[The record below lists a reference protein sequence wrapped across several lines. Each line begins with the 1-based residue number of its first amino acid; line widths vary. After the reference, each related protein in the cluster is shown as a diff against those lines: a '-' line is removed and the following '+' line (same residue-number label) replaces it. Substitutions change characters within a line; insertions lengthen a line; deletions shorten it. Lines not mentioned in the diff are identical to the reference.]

1 MVNLNFKVEER
12 PGKHRFIHDF
22 KPPKGLVCAPF
33 PVFSWATGCPYECH
47 YCYLY
52 LTLRMLP
59 RMTVWTDYG
68 SMAAQVD
75 SWAGKSPVGSCLN
88 AGELADSLAFGDYS
102 LEMLKTVLPVLSRY
116 PGREL
121 YLLTK
126 STGEVLDGLKP
137 ESFVT
142 VGFSVNAEEVG
153 AAYEKGAPLPSERLA
168 GAKRLRNRG
177 WRIKIRLDPMIPVGV
192 LQRKL
197 EIVR

>member
-1 MVNLNFKVEER
+1 
-12 PGKHRFIHDF
+12 
-22 KPPKGLVCAPF
+22 
-33 PVFSWATGCPYECH
+33 
-47 YCYLY
+47 
-52 LTLRMLP
+52 
-59 RMTVWTDYG
+59 MTVWTDYG

-168 GAKRLRNRG
+168 GAKRLRDRG
-177 WRIKIRLDPMIPVGV
+177 WRIKIRLDPMIPVDGWERAYGEGDSRFPSIQSFPAGV
-192 LQRKL
+192 LPEERHM
-197 EIVR
+197 EIRFRTGIGRQAQN